1 MHLKSPVLW
10 LGIALA
16 MAAEGARAADDDN
29 DIIPAEPL
37 NWMVDDIDLSV
48 GGFAGGASGYS
59 WQSGGPSD
67 PGGHDRS
74 VASGEL
80 RSWLRAERTLDN
92 GIVFGMRTDLL
103 LLHDHLSGDIYGS
116 DTLERL
122 FGFVQTGF
130 GRFEIGEVDGAAYSL
145 ALTGPEIDPQVSL
158 EQRSISLFRDPD
170 TGRDFGRFFKQVTAV
185 QSSSNYAKINFLS
198 PRLVGLQLG
207 ASFTPETVRTPLPW
221 SGNPQM
227 NAQHDIWEVAL
238 NYTDYISDV
247 AVGLSAGYA
256 QGSERQPTISG
267 QNLYDWSVGAE
278 FAYNLDDTKLTFGG
292 AWRETNAWL
301 LDVYDVLQGAD
312 TQGDHFSATAE
323 RDCWRLGA
331 ETSNAHAAAPVDY
344 NITGYQVSA
353 GYSFTSAIEL
363 TGGWQ
368 QYHYTR
374 NTGFFYNG
382 LPNIRMNAVYLGL
395 SYRL

>member
-1 MHLKSPVLW
+1 MNLKSPALW

-16 MAAEGARAADDDN
+16 MSSGGARAADEEN
-29 DIIPAEPL
+29 DILPTEPL
-37 NWMVDDIDLSV
+37 NWMIDDIDLSA
-48 GGFAGGASGYS
+48 GGFAGGALGYS

-67 PGGHDRS
+67 TRGYDRS
-74 VASGEL
+74 AAGGEL

-92 GIVFGMRTDLL
+92 GIAFGVRTDLL
-103 LLHDHLSGDIYGS
+103 LLHDQLSGDIYGS

-130 GRFEIGEVDGAAYSL
+130 GRVEIGEVDGAAYSL
-145 ALTGPEIDPQVSL
+145 ALTGPDIDPQISL
-158 EQRSISLFRDPD
+158 EQRTISLFRDPD

-198 PRLVGLQLG
+198 PRLVGVQIG

-221 SGNPQM
+221 TGNPQT
-227 NAQHDIWEVAL
+227 NAQHDIWEVAVS
-238 NYTDYISDV
+238 YTDYISDV

-256 QGSERQPTISG
+256 QGSQRQPAIAG

-278 FAYNLDDTKLTFGG
+278 FAYNIDDTKLTIGG
-292 AWRETNAWL
+292 AWRETDAWL
-301 LDVYDVLQGAD
+301 LNVYDVLQGAA
-312 TQGDHFSATAE
+312 TGGDHLSAAAE
-323 RDCWRLGA
+323 RGRWRLGA
-331 ETSNAHAAAPVDY
+331 ETSAAHAAGPVDY
-344 NITGYQVSA
+344 DITGYQVSA
-353 GYSFTSAIEL
+353 GYLFTPAIEL

-368 QYHYTR
+368 WYHYTR
-374 NTGFFYNG
+374 NIGAFYNG
-382 LPNIRMNAVYLGL
+382 LPNIRMNAAYLGL

>member
-1 MHLKSPVLW
+1 MNLTSPALW
-10 LGIALA
+10 VGIALA
-16 MAAEGARAADDDN
+16 IAAGGARAADEDAE
-29 DIIPAEPL
+29 ILPAEPL
-37 NWMVDDIDLSV
+37 NLMIDDIDLSV
-48 GGFAGGASGYS
+48 GGFAGGAGAYS

-67 PGGHDRS
+67 PGGYDRS

-92 GIVFGMRTDLL
+92 GMVFGLRTDLL

-130 GRFEIGEVDGAAYSL
+130 GRIEIGEVDGAAYSL

-158 EQRSISLFRDPD
+158 EQRTISLFRDPD

-185 QSSSNYAKINFLS
+185 QSSSNFAKINFLS
-198 PRLVGLQLG
+198 PRLVGVQIG

-221 SGNPQM
+221 TGNPQM
-227 NAQHDIWEVAL
+227 NAQHDIWEVAV

-256 QGSERQPTISG
+256 QGSERQPITLG

-278 FAYNLDDTKLTFGG
+278 LAYNIDDTKLVIGG

-301 LDVYDVLQGAD
+301 LDVYDVLHGAA
-312 TQGDHFSATAE
+312 TEGDHFSATAE
-323 RDCWRLGA
+323 RGRWRLGA
-331 ETSNAHAAAPVDY
+331 ETSSAHAGGPVDY
-344 NITGYQVSA
+344 DITGYQVSA
-353 GYSFTSAIEL
+353 GYLFTPAIEL
-363 TGGWQ
+363 AGGWQ
-368 QYHYTR
+368 WYHYAR
-374 NTGFFYNG
+374 NIGAFYNG
-382 LPNIRMNAVYLGL
+382 LPNIRMDAVYLGL

>member
-1 MHLKSPVLW
+1 MILKLPALW

-16 MAAEGARAADDDN
+16 VAADGARAADN
-29 DIIPAEPL
+29 GSAILPAEPL
-37 NWMVDDIDLSV
+37 DLMIGDIDLSL
-48 GGFAGGASGYS
+48 GGFAGGALGYS
-59 WQSGGPSD
+59 WQSEGPSD
-67 PGGHDRS
+67 PDGYDRG

-80 RSWLRAERTLDN
+80 RSWMRAERTFDN
-92 GIVFGMRTDLL
+92 GMVFGVRTDLL

-130 GRFEIGEVDGAAYSL
+130 GRVEIGEVDGAGYSL

-170 TGRDFGRFFKQVTAV
+170 TGRDFGRFFEQVTAV

-198 PRLVGLQLG
+198 PRLLGLQMG
-207 ASFTPETVRTPLPW
+207 ASFTPDTVRTPLPGT
-221 SGNPQM
+221 GNPQM
-227 NAQHDIWEVAL
+227 NAQHDIWEVAV

-256 QGSERQPTISG
+256 HGSQRQPTALG
-267 QNLYDWSVGAE
+267 DDLYDLSVGAE
-278 FAYNLDDTKLTFGG
+278 FAYSIDDTKLTLGG

-301 LDVYDVLQGAD
+301 LNVYDVQQGAA
-312 TQGDHFSATAE
+312 TEGEHFSATAE
-323 RDCWRLGA
+323 RGPWRLGA
-331 ETSNAHAAAPVDY
+331 ETSNAHATGQVDY
-344 NITGYQVSA
+344 DITGYQVTA
-353 GYSFTSAIEL
+353 GYLFTSAIEL

-368 QYHYTR
+368 WYHYVR
-374 NTGFFYNG
+374 NSGTFYNG
-382 LPNIRMNAVYLGL
+382 LPNIRMNAAYLGL

>member
-1 MHLKSPVLW
+1 MNLKPPALW

-16 MAAEGARAADDDN
+16 LGAGGARAAGDDN
-29 DIIPAEPL
+29 DILPTEPL
-37 NWMVDDIDLSV
+37 NWMIDDIDLSV
-48 GGFAGGASGYS
+48 GGFAGGALGYS
-59 WQSGGPSD
+59 WQSGGPNNA
-67 PGGHDRS
+67 GGYNRG

-92 GIVFGMRTDLL
+92 GMAFGVRTDLL

-130 GRFEIGEVDGAAYSL
+130 GRIEIGEVDGAAYSL

-158 EQRSISLFRDPD
+158 EQRSISLFRGPD

-221 SGNPQM
+221 TGNPQM
-227 NAQHDIWEVAL
+227 NAQHDIWEVAV

-256 QGSERQPTISG
+256 QGSERQPAILG
-267 QNLYDWSVGAE
+267 EGLYDWSLGTE
-278 FAYNLDDTKLTFGG
+278 FAYNIDDTKLTIGG
-292 AWRETNAWL
+292 AWRQTNAWL
-301 LDVYDVLQGAD
+301 LDVYDVQQG
-312 TQGDHFSATAE
+312 TTTEGDHFSAMAE
-323 RDCWRLGA
+323 RGRWRLGA
-331 ETSNAHAAAPVDY
+331 ETSNAHAAGQVDY
-344 NITGYQVSA
+344 DITGYQLSA
-353 GYSFTSAIEL
+353 GYLFASAIEL

-368 QYHYTR
+368 WYHYAR
-374 NTGFFYNG
+374 NLGAFYNG
-382 LPNIRMNAVYLGL
+382 RPNIRMNAVYLGL